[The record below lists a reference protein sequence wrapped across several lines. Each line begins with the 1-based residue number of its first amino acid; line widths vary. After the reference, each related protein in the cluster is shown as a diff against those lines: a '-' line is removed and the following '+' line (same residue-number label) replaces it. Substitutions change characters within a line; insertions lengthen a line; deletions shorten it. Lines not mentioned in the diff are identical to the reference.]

1 MENPTQCAEVGKQ
14 EPLQRGMNLIACEV
28 QRADDLIDRLFAK
41 LGPVLKSAQ
50 PEEVEQDRPAEESVL
65 MSFLVEQSARLERA
79 NNSIES
85 LLNHRIDL

>member
-1 MENPTQCAEVGKQ
+1 M
-14 EPLQRGMNLIACEV
+14 IACEV
-28 QRADDLIDRLFAK
+28 QRVDDLIDRLHSK

-50 PEEVEQDRPAEESVL
+50 PEEVEQDRPTEESVL